1 MLKAKLVCNVCGK
14 VFDELDEQEDF
25 GFDYHV
31 GYGSKYDLTHL
42 EAHICIDCFDKL
54 MDSFIPGS
62 KVSPNKGEYKL
73 RGEVD
78 LCEAELL
85 AEDFDNT

>member
-1 MLKAKLVCNVCGK
+1 MIRKKNLCNLCGK
-14 VFDELDEQEDF
+14 LLDELDEQEGF

-31 GYGSKYDLTHL
+31 GFGSKYDLCHL
-42 EAHICIDCFDKL
+42 EAHFCIDCFDKL
-54 MDSFIPGS
+54 IDKLIPQCNI
-62 KVSPNKGEYKL
+62 SPLQGEYKL

-78 LCEAELL
+78 LCEAEEL